1 MYCVS
6 FVIRKLLAATSFT
19 TLVKMWYLTSENDKR
34 IVFVLPGKSVT
45 LGRSLDGQN
54 CNFAISEDPSISRKH
69 ATLSISDGVLI
80 LKDLGSKYGTFVNNS
95 VKVEHDTMI
104 TLNCNDIIKFG
115 KMNSIWKV
123 QQINLT
129 TCTSTLKGENL
140 QNLKNIL
147 AKLGGVVKSEW
158 DDTCEYLTMPAI
170 TLTIKVVLALV
181 QNSHIVTIDYW
192 NKCIEAVNNN
202 QPLPNPNN
210 FIPQILESTLN
221 KENVSFLANKERSL
235 LFAGKKVIFFSR
247 RQLDLYKRVLTKSCA
262 TALLLSESKMTKSAL
277 CDDSVIVIQYI
288 VSASSQ
294 ETQAQRDQ
302 INDIVEYLK
311 SKGKRVVADAEIGLA
326 ILYCSL
332 RKYCNPSFNFSS
344 EVIKQVPCQD
354 TNKKILAP
362 ESQETSENLC
372 KQENL
377 LIDES
382 LTPNNHSLTVNN
394 DNNSNI
400 SKRKLSEDAD
410 NANTS
415 SLFKKPATGSTSML
429 SSNHTNKRQN
439 DNEYSNLENPAKKIA
454 VDDNKDEGDVFN
466 FVKSDKNMNG
476 SSSNRKLN
484 LTKPIKRKHS
494 ADDEEDLFNFVNKP
508 NKKPTLDTPC
518 SSNAESLDDS
528 STITSK
534 SAIPIDDKIDI
545 STLRG
550 SKLKE
555 LIQINLNTP
564 CYKHI
569 KKEDTLELDEKF
581 SNIDLGSTSL
591 VVRNDLIVKREAIQV
606 KTPENGVKNFKK
618 FKKVWPVKM
627 RVTMGSGAA

>member
-1 MYCVS
+1 M
-6 FVIRKLLAATSFT
+6 FAAASFT
-19 TLVKMWYLTSENDKR
+19 ALVKMWYLTSENDKR
-34 IVFVLPGKSVT
+34 IVFILPGKNVT

-54 CNFAISEDPSISRKH
+54 CNFAIPEDPSISRKH
-69 ATLSISDGVLI
+69 ATLSICDGRLI
-80 LKDLGSKYGTFVNNS
+80 LIDLGSKYGTFVNNS
-95 VKVEHDTMI
+95 EKAEHVKMI

-147 AKLGGVVKSEW
+147 GKLGGVVKNEW

-221 KENVSFLANKERSL
+221 KENVSFLPNKERSL
-235 LFAGKKVIFFSR
+235 LFADKKVIFFSR
-247 RQLDLYKRVLTKSCA
+247 RQLDLYKMVLSKSCA
-262 TALLLSESKMTKSAL
+262 NALLLSESKMTKSAL

-344 EVIKQVPCQD
+344 EVVKQVPCQD
-354 TNKKILAP
+354 KNKNILAP
-362 ESQETSENLC
+362 ESQETSENVC
-372 KQENL
+372 KKENL

-382 LTPNNHSLTVNN
+382 LTPSNNHSLTVNN

-400 SKRKLSEDAD
+400 SKRKLSEDVD
-410 NANTS
+410 SANTS
-415 SLFKKPATGSTSML
+415 SLFKKPATGSTKIL
-429 SSNHTNKRQN
+429 SLNHTNKRQN

-454 VDDNKDEGDVFN
+454 VDNNKDEGDDDEGVFN

-476 SSSNRKLN
+476 SSSNKKLN

-508 NKKPTLDTPC
+508 NKKPTLDKPC
-518 SSNAESLDDS
+518 SSAECLDDS

-534 SAIPIDDKIDI
+534 SSISIDDKIDI

-564 CYKHI
+564 CYKQI
-569 KKEDTLELDEKF
+569 KKEDTSELDEKF
-581 SNIDLGSTSL
+581 SNIDLGSTSI
-591 VVRNDLIVKREAIQV
+591 VVRNDLIVKREPIQV
-606 KTPENGVKNFKK
+606 KTPENGIKNFKK

-627 RVTMGSGAA
+627 QVTMVSGAA